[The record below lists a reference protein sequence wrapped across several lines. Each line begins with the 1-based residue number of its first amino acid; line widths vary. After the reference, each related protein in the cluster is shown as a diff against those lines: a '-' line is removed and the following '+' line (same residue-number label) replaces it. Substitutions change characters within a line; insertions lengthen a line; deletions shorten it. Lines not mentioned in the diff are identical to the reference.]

1 MNSRVLSDPRT
12 MKEPGSG
19 MDSSHLESF
28 KTLVPPKSRRTR
40 WSESGLLHF
49 ESESGPEESP
59 DAQRVRA
66 GLDAKVEARLRGMS
80 LEDKVGQVFMFGF
93 PGKNPECAR
102 PLIEN
107 LRAGSI
113 IYFARN
119 TGPVGEVAALSATLQ
134 EITMKSGSGIPLF
147 ISADQE
153 GGVVCRLTEGFPV
166 MPGHM
171 ALAAADG
178 PELVEKVAEATGTGL
193 RAAGIN
199 MNLAPVLDVND
210 NPKNPVIGIRSF
222 GSKPERVAEL
232 GAAYARGLRESGV
245 IPVGKHFPGHGNT
258 SVDSHLDLPILPHPW
273 DRLERVELV
282 PFRRAISEG
291 LECIMSAHVLFAAL
305 DPDRP
310 ATLSPKVLVGLLREK
325 MGFSG
330 LIMTDCLEM
339 NAISKSPGTVRG
351 AVEAFKAGA
360 DVLLISHTFELQK
373 EAYMALCSAVRCGEV
388 PWARLDESVSRILK
402 LKYLFSIPN
411 PLEPEDFPPDGWDEY
426 RKLSAQAHRDSV
438 TVVKD
443 ERGVVPLR
451 PGARIL
457 LATPGSSQKLQVE
470 DPVKPATTLD
480 TPLGN
485 ALRSRSFVVSE
496 VTHSTWEIPGAVDAD
511 YIIVVTQGATRNP
524 AQAAFVQKIRDLS
537 LQSPFP
543 GTVAGSQGQAIPVIL
558 VAAREPYDLSLF
570 PEVGTYICT
579 YGSRPESMEALSQV
593 LAGGYLARGK
603 LPVELE

>member
-1 MNSRVLSDPRT
+1 MTVSSDLRT
-12 MKEPGSG
+12 MKGPGTG
-19 MDSSHLESF
+19 TDSS
-28 KTLVPPKSRRTR
+28 KVP
-40 WSESGLLHF
+40 
-49 ESESGPEESP
+49 
-59 DAQRVRA
+59 A

-93 PGKNPECAR
+93 PGKDPENAR
-102 PLIEN
+102 PLIED
-107 LRAGSI
+107 LRAGGI

-134 EITMKSGSGIPLF
+134 EIALRSGPGIPLF

-153 GGVVCRLTEGFPV
+153 GGIVCRLTEGFPV

-171 ALAAADG
+171 ALAAAGG
-178 PELVEKVAEATGTGL
+178 PGLVEKVAEAIGTGL

-210 NPKNPVIGIRSF
+210 NPDNPVIGIRSF
-222 GSKPERVAEL
+222 GSSPERVAEL

-258 SVDSHLDLPILPHPW
+258 SVDSHLNLPVLPHSW
-273 DRLERVELV
+273 DRLERVELF
-282 PFRRAISEG
+282 PFRRVISGG
-291 LECIMSAHVLFAAL
+291 LECIMSAHVLFEAL

-325 MGFSG
+325 IGFSG

-339 NAISKSPGTVRG
+339 DAISEYYSGTVRG

-360 DVLLISHTFELQK
+360 DVLLISHTFEMQK
-373 EAYMALCSAVRCGEV
+373 EAYMALCSAVRSGEV
-388 PWARLDESVSRILK
+388 PQSRLDESVSRILK

-411 PLEPEDFPPDGWDEY
+411 PLEPEAFPLNNWDEY
-426 RKLSAQAHRDSV
+426 RNLSGQAHRDSI

-443 ERGVVPLR
+443 ERGVVPLK

-457 LATPGSSQKLQVE
+457 LVTPDGAQRLQMEDPARPGTTPG
-470 DPVKPATTLD
+470 

-485 ALRSRSFVVSE
+485 ALRSKGFVVRE
-496 VTHSTWEIPGAVDAD
+496 RTHSTCEIPGAVDEH
-511 YIIVVTQGATRNP
+511 YMIVVTEGATRNP
-524 AQAAFVQKIRDLS
+524 AQAAFVGRVRGLS
-537 LQSPFP
+537 LQSPAP
-543 GTVAGSQGQAIPVIL
+543 GTVSGSRGQAISVIL
-558 VAAREPYDLSLF
+558 VAAREPYDISLF

-579 YGSRPESMEALSQV
+579 YGSRPESMEALSQI
-593 LAGGYLARGK
+593 LAGECVARGK

>member
-1 MNSRVLSDPRT
+1 MKISSDLGT
-12 MKEPGSG
+12 AKKPGTD
-19 MDSSHLESF
+19 MDSSRVPAALE
-28 KTLVPPKSRRTR
+28 
-40 WSESGLLHF
+40 
-49 ESESGPEESP
+49 
-59 DAQRVRA
+59 
-66 GLDAKVEARLRGMS
+66 AKVEARLRGMS

-93 PGKNPECAR
+93 PGKDPENAR

-107 LRAGSI
+107 LRAGGI

-134 EITMKSGSGIPLF
+134 EIALRSGPGIPLF

-153 GGVVCRLTEGFPV
+153 GGIVCRLTEGFPV

-178 PELVEKVAEATGTGL
+178 PQLVEKVAEAIGTGL
-193 RAAGIN
+193 RVAGVN

-210 NPKNPVIGIRSF
+210 NPENPVIGIRSF
-222 GSKPERVAEL
+222 GSNPERVAEL

-258 SVDSHLDLPILPHPW
+258 SVDSHLDLPVLPHSW
-273 DRLERVELV
+273 DRLERVELF

-291 LECIMSAHVLFAAL
+291 LECVMTAHVLFEAI

-310 ATLSPKVLVGLLREK
+310 ATLSRKVLVGLLREK
-325 MGFSG
+325 LGFSG
-330 LIMTDCLEM
+330 LVMTDCLEM
-339 NAISKSPGTVRG
+339 NAISKHPGTVRG

-373 EAYMALCSAVRCGEV
+373 EAYMALCSAVRNGEV
-388 PWARLDESVSRILK
+388 PRSRLDESVSRILR

-411 PLEPEDFPPDGWDEY
+411 PLQPEDFPLDNWDEY
-426 RKLSAQAHRDSV
+426 WNLSARAHCDSI

-443 ERGVVPLR
+443 ERSVVPLK

-457 LATPGSSQKLQVE
+457 LVNPDGAHRLQVE
-470 DPVKPATTLD
+470 DAARSGASPG

-485 ALRSRSFVVSE
+485 ALRSRGFVVRE
-496 VTHSTWEIPGAVDAD
+496 RTHSNCEIPEAVDEE
-511 YIIVVTQGATRNP
+511 YIIVVTQGAIRSP
-524 AQAAFVQKIRDLS
+524 AQAAFLGRLRDVCLKS
-537 LQSPFP
+537 RIP
-543 GTVAGSQGQAIPVIL
+543 GTVPSSQGQAIPVVL
-558 VAAREPYDLSLF
+558 VAAREPYDVRLF

-579 YGSRPESMEALSQV
+579 YGSRPESMEALGRV
-593 LAGGYLARGK
+593 LAGECVARGK
-603 LPVELE
+603 LPVELK